1 MTGLETLV
9 LGVAILIAVTFV
21 FSKKKKKEKGWVS
34 KPHFIKVKK
43 V

>member
-9 LGVAILIAVTFV
+9 LGIAILTVVTLV

-34 KPHFIKVKK
+34 KPQFIKVKK